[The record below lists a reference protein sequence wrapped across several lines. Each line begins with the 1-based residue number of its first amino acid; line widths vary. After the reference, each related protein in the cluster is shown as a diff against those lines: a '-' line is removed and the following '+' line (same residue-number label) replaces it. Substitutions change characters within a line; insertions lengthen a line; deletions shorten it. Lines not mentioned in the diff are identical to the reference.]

1 MKRRGAV
8 VLALAFLLVT
18 PCPAVRLTQGP
29 GLPATAAAPMAAPPA
44 KAGVSDVSTQRIG
57 AVVDTLKDLLA
68 SIVTEEQQ
76 ETANYNGA
84 KAWCDKEIAS
94 KQTQIDN
101 DEVSLDDT
109 QVMEKQMA
117 AQASTISYTLDENK
131 GGRED
136 LTDALAQAKS
146 IREEENSKYE
156 EEKTA
161 NMQSVNQ
168 LTTAINILQKVHA
181 TDAAGGFLETAQAK
195 AVKAQL
201 KEAEPGDSGF
211 ILGMFKQLKK
221 TMLENQEAADEAESK
236 QQALYDKLVATKQGQ
251 LSEAQDE
258 WQNKRIALTETE
270 TKQTEAT
277 RDISDLQA
285 RLAETK
291 DYLKETTLACA
302 EKEKEWKLRSED
314 RAKEKEA
321 ITQAIGVLE
330 IAVKDGG
337 VPPMAAP
344 GAPAF
349 VQVGSST
356 RLAGALVSTASAE
369 LAALSTADDG
379 ARQGV
384 FDSLKAVITK
394 LIDILLSDQKAET
407 EKRDWCKTE
416 IAKKKSEQGDMQ
428 DSLDLLNATIDRK
441 STEVESL
448 TQEVDSINAAIADSK
463 QRDLQAADLRS
474 AAKTTYE
481 AGKKDRMLALKV
493 LYEAHRILSEFYATQ
508 DPHKNGLLQKTTGR
522 HQRQRP
528 ETFHASSRH
537 GGAAD
542 GVLALLEKISQDI
555 QRDQQDAEVEENEA
569 AAAWAKHLVASRK
582 EFDTRMEEI
591 TMRVTRKAKLL
602 VQLDHHKETQGQ
614 QVEALDAVTQQ
625 LGGLA
630 TECTQLLENHDARE
644 KARAFEVSQLRDV
657 IDILSGSSE
666 AVRTGLLQLQE
677 AGGSQD
683 PEYLSLLGL
692 SQAIATLQQRAQD
705 LAR

>member
-1 MKRRGAV
+1 MKRGAV
-8 VLALAFLLVT
+8 GLALACLVAT

-29 GLPATAAAPMAAPPA
+29 GLPATAAAPAAAPPA

-57 AVVDTLKDLLA
+57 SVVDTLKDLLA

-84 KAWCDKEIAS
+84 KAWCDQEIAS

-161 NMQSVNQ
+161 NMQSLSQ

-330 IAVKDGG
+330 IAVKDG
-337 VPPMAAP
+337 MAAP

-349 VQVGSST
+349 VQVASST

-369 LAALSTADDG
+369 LAALSTADDD

-394 LIDILLSDQKAET
+394 LIDILLSDQKGET

-508 DPHKNGLLQKTTGR
+508 DPHKTGLLQKTKGG

-569 AAAWAKHLVASRK
+569 AAAWAKHLVASRE

-602 VQLDHHKETQGQ
+602 VQLDYHKETLGQ

-625 LGGLA
+625 LSGLA